1 MKRKTLKK
9 IWIIAMFGLFSL
21 TSFYTVNAD
30 QQTVNDLEVDW
41 FNIMP
46 ELTEGEISDIDKKI
60 EDIWSKWW
68 EVWEK
73 YNKEATTLTTSQ
85 QVASW
90 IMNWDTV
97 MNYLVFIVQFLSQ
110 LGLVVWAVF
119 IMIAWYKYIVSVFNG
134 WKWATPDAI
143 KNAIIWIFIVIFS
156 YAIMRILTSFIW
168 LT

>member
-9 IWIIAMFGLFSL
+9 IWIMAIFGLFSL
-21 TSFYTVNAD
+21 TSFYHVNAD

-60 EDIWSKWW
+60 EIIWSEWW
-68 EVWEK
+68 YVWDH
-73 YNKEATTLTTSQ
+73 YNDEATRLTTSQ

-90 IMNWDTV
+90 IMNWDTI

-119 IMIAWYKYIVSVFNG
+119 IMIAWYKYAVSLFQW
-134 WKWATPDAI
+134 WKTPSSTV
-143 KNAIIWIFIVIFS
+143 KNAIIGILIVIFS
-156 YAIMRILTSFIW
+156 FAIMRTLTSFIW

>member
-1 MKRKTLKK
+1 MKRKILKK
-9 IWIIAMFGLFSL
+9 IWIITMIGLFS
-21 TSFYTVNAD
+21 FAIIPFCVNATD
-30 QQTVNDLEVDW
+30 SDLEVNW

-46 ELTEGEISDIDKKI
+46 ELEESELEKLD
-60 EDIWSKWW
+60 EDIKEIWSEWW
-68 EVWEK
+68 KVNDK
-73 YNKEATTLTTSQ
+73 YYKTSKTLSTSQ

-90 IMNWDTV
+90 IMNWDTI

-119 IMIAWYKYIVSVFNG
+119 IMIAWYKYAVSLFQW
-134 WKWATPDAI
+134 WKVPSSTV
-143 KNAIIWIFIVIFS
+143 KNAIIGIFIVIFS